1 MENKQIY
8 GTYGIT
14 VQHYFEDNDIIT
26 DIGLS
31 QSVIDELDR
40 KASISQVDNIENSL
54 TEKIEKLVE
63 IFEYNNQIF
72 QETKNKLEKEIK
84 ELRSTIAKLNTRVN
98 NLIAEKQLKEFY
110 EKNNSNKCISSVVEK
125 QHVISH

>member
-8 GTYGIT
+8 GSNGIT
-14 VQHYFEDNDIIT
+14 VRHYFDGNDVIT
-26 DIGLS
+26 DVGLS
-31 QSVIDELDR
+31 QSVFDELNN
-40 KASISQVDNIENSL
+40 KASIRYVECINNSL
-54 TEKIEKLVE
+54 VGTY
-63 IFEYNNQIF
+63 EYLNKEY

>member
-31 QSVIDELDR
+31 QSIIDELDR

-54 TEKIEKLVE
+54 TEKIENLVE
-63 IFEYNNQIF
+63 IFEYLNQEY

-110 EKNNSNKCISSVVEK
+110 EKK
-125 QHVISH
+125 QQ